1 MFDMNLIEKSQGVAK
16 VIRPHHLGNFM
27 AIHPRIVE
35 KYQSA
40 AKWPSVGR
48 TLASPERC
56 QACTSKK
63 QQRNEGWA
71 DILNDLLSIIGRHVS
86 LLLPSTAP
94 RGLSLTL
101 FLGTIRYICFSASD
115 GLDFHLRIHHLH
127 KDASICPPSWLG
139 CIIACLPVFIADAK
153 SLQMLHHFLFPMPVI
168 FQSFFFFP
176 FFFSFSL
183 CVCIIIICP
192 ERALSEGGLFVL
204 QPGSQLFSGS
214 AVFFSSPSV
223 QFEYP
228 REIWLCL
235 WYLFFVLLSFYFS
248 SSVCSLPRY
257 CHLFWRLIVS
267 HVFFFLFCLA
277 VQKISVDII
286 VLVKK
291 KKKKNQD
298 SFFVFSV
305 FFLCLCLKYISDYC
319 FHSCLEW

>member
-1 MFDMNLIEKSQGVAK
+1 MFDMNLIEKSQVIAE
-16 VIRPHHLGNFM
+16 VIRPHHLGSFM
-27 AIHPRIVE
+27 IHPRVVE

-94 RGLSLTL
+94 AWPFINSVSWDNQVHL
-101 FLGTIRYICFSASD
+101 FLGVRWTGFPSENSSPPQGCLYLPSILAGLYYSLSAC
-115 GLDFHLRIHHLH
+115 LH
-127 KDASICPPSWLG
+127 SWCQVLTDASSFPLSN
-139 CIIACLPVFIADAK
+139 A
-153 SLQMLHHFLFPMPVI
+153 SHFSV
-168 FQSFFFFP
+168 FFFFP

-291 KKKKNQD
+291 KKKNQD
-298 SFFVFSV
+298 SFFF
-305 FFLCLCLKYISDYC
+305 I
-319 FHSCLEW
+319 